1 MFELELSRWHKM
13 WLARPWQVRVD
24 HKTGMLE
31 LHGVRGYLVP
41 GDVTYLFNLAAAL
54 PKGGNSLEVG
64 SWLGLSS
71 IVFANGLIAS
81 LNFRATI
88 FCVDSW
94 LGSPEHQSLPEVQD
108 GELFARFGHNIREA
122 QVDGLIQPVR
132 GKSTEVASA
141 WGGPEL
147 DMIFIDGDHAAEACY
162 QDIRHWHARLRK
174 GGRLLGHDAT
184 PGGTVEQALR
194 RYCAETGLRASVC
207 PLPHSHFIWELHAEG
222 GAIPSR
228 HELLPGD

>member
-1 MFELELSRWHKM
+1 MFKLELSRWSKA
-13 WLARPWQVRVD
+13 WLARPWQFSIE
-24 HKTGMLE
+24 HATGMIE

-41 GDVTYLFNLAAAL
+41 GDVPYLFNLAATL
-54 PKGGNSLEVG
+54 PKGGHYLEVG

-88 FCVDSW
+88 FCVDTW
-94 LGSPEHQSLPEVQD
+94 CGSLEHQSLPEVQR
-108 GELFARFGHNIREA
+108 GELFARFAHNIREA
-122 QVDGLIQPVR
+122 QVECLIQPVR
-132 GKSTEVASA
+132 GPSTEVARA
-141 WGGPEL
+141 WTGPEL
-147 DMIFIDGDHAAEACY
+147 DLIFIDGDHAAEACY

-184 PGGTVEQALR
+184 RGGTVEQALR

-207 PLPHSHFIWELHAEG
+207 PMPYSHYIWELHTEAQVLP
-222 GAIPSR
+222 AR
-228 HELLPGD
+228 HELLN